1 MADEDKK
8 VEESVEKVNEL
19 KELTHELK
27 YTKREAKRTAEASKK
42 TNAELKVSKLEVERL
57 KKKIVELTQ
66 FPHKERKENY
76 QSYYIDGEEIGGARN
91 TVERMGLMNIPE
103 NMEDMTILD
112 IGCNLGSICCESWKR
127 GARMIMGLDYEEDY
141 IDCARD
147 LARHNGYNI
156 NYMVKDMTKVDDISI
171 YIKSFYEST
180 QRPINIIFALSLY
193 KHIKGK
199 LFEVLDRLSWHACII
214 ESNNAPKGLE
224 TPHVKEIIKFIEDR
238 DWKWEHIGTDIT
250 RSPREIFKVTK
261 K

>member
-1 MADEDKK
+1 MTEDKK
-8 VEESVEKVNEL
+8 EKKGDVI

-27 YTKREAKRTAEASKK
+27 YTKREAGQVSENNKKLKEELMNSK
-42 TNAELKVSKLEVERL
+42 EEVERL

-76 QSYYIDGEEIGGARN
+76 QSYYIDGEEIGGSRN
-91 TVERMGLMNIPE
+91 TVERMDLMNIPE
-103 NMEDMTILD
+103 NMTDLTVLD

-156 NYMVKDMTKVDDISI
+156 NYMVKDMTKVNDISI
-171 YIKSFYEST
+171 YIKSFFEPS

-214 ESNNAPKGLE
+214 ESNNAPQGLE

-238 DWKWEHIGTDIT
+238 DWKWEHIGTDST